1 MHRNGLMRG
10 RRRDDG
16 DAMASNPTQSFIVS
30 GALDTFDR
38 EIDLTHPDAHDKITK
53 LAKKFRTLF
62 AEMHE
67 RVDELAARTDQ
78 SAS

>member
-1 MHRNGLMRG
+1 M
-10 RRRDDG
+10 
-16 DAMASNPTQSFIVS
+16 SIPSTQSFIVS

-38 EIDLTHPDAHDKITK
+38 EIDLTHPDAHEKITK

-62 AEMHE
+62 AEMHD
-67 RVDELAARTDQ
+67 RVDELSAAKTER